1 MKLASMCMFV
11 QNVSMMRGEASSG
24 VAVDTLHAVKPS
36 VANASV
42 KATARF
48 IGVTIPCRGS
58 KP

>member
-36 VANASV
+36 VANASAN
-42 KATARF
+42 ATALF
-48 IGVTIPCRGS
+48 M
-58 KP
+58 

>member
-24 VAVDTLHAVKPS
+24 VGVDPLHAVKPS

-42 KATARF
+42 NETDRL
-48 IGVTIPCRGS
+48 ISDT
-58 KP
+58 